1 MKRLLC
7 IVSSLNAGGA
17 ETFLMKVSRVLSP
30 EEYQL
35 DFAVSEEKGCYTQ
48 EVLERGGKIY
58 FVPMRTQNFWSAFTG
73 IVSIVKQNKYD
84 YVLKLGSNSL
94 SIIDLVAAN
103 VGGARHLALRSC
115 NALTGLSVS
124 QKMINTML
132 RPVVNLLTTVKLAP
146 SMLAA
151 EFTFGKKQAHKNVH
165 LIHNGVDLSVYQFT
179 PSGRAWIRKE
189 FSLEDRL
196 VVGHIG
202 RFNKQKNH
210 RFLLEVFRKILDK
223 NANAVLLLTGTGEL
237 QQEIRQQAAALG
249 ILESIVFTGVR
260 FDIPQILSA
269 ADVFVFPSF
278 HEGMP
283 NTVIEAQA
291 TGLPC
296 VIADTITR
304 EADITGLVQYLSL
317 EDLPEV
323 WAEKALVA
331 ASQPR
336 RNTKQDFVDHGYDMD
351 VVAREFV
358 SLIFDE

>member
-1 MKRLLC
+1 MRRILC
-7 IVSSLNAGGA
+7 IISSLDAGGA
-17 ETFLMKVSRVLSP
+17 ETFLMKVFRSLDPKEVS
-30 EEYQL
+30 L
-35 DFAVSEEKGCYTQ
+35 DFIVSAENGCYNDD
-48 EVLERGGKIY
+48 VIERGGRIY
-58 FVPMRTQNFWSAFTG
+58 CIPLRTEDLVGAMTQ
-73 IVSIVKQNKYD
+73 IYKIVKKHRYSA
-84 YVLKLGSNSL
+84 VLKLGDT
-94 SIIDLVAAN
+94 SIGVLDLLAAKL
-103 VGGARHLALRSC
+103 GGARHLAFRSC
-115 NALTGLSVS
+115 NALTGLSWKRRICNILL
-124 QKMINTML
+124 Q
-132 RPVVNLLTTVKLAP
+132 PVLNLIADVKIAP

-179 PSGRAWIRKE
+179 PSGRAQIRKE

-210 RFLLEVFRKILDK
+210 RFLLEVFRKILVK

-336 RNTKQDFVDHGYDMD
+336 RNTKQDFIDHGYDMD